1 MKNKSIIFA
10 IIFIFLSVFI
20 TPACSA
26 ILSGESEP
34 EQEISV
40 DIPTYRK
47 SKDVRVQMND
57 LEKIKI
63 DLFGYEQTLFPNS
76 MRVRVTD
83 DFASDVYAD
92 LENNLIDDGWRF
104 ESSFLYD
111 VWRKGDQVLFLYFED
126 NLTSDV
132 INSYRRSYGIENL
145 EPGQTLIFSYVIDMS
160 SPQPN
165 PTLTQAAESWQ
176 MTQSA
181 DSFQR
186 TQTAIAADQQR
197 TQQALE
203 YIQEQTQ
210 QALVYSQEQT
220 QQAVNKTQEAV
231 ALTQQSYDL
240 ATQTALEEQR
250 RAESN
255 IATAT
260 AIAPI
265 LEQMGTE
272 FDGEDSLPTGM
283 TIAREDY
290 TRWDLTSKPG
300 WLNIVGRYI
309 DFDNENNIPK
319 NVFVY
324 PLTYSNLSIITRVDG
339 NMSRNGQTVSMAL
352 TPDTYKTNGY
362 TVKLGISM
370 DSDSGRIAQAWGCFE
385 DECNWWFE
393 ATFEE
398 QIGFSGPVFLR
409 LDVQELKYTFYFS
422 ENGVD
427 WIYLGEIEGYS
438 AGDNLILY
446 AGGGSSWY
454 TDEEFDAY
462 FDFIRFSSAVG
473 Q

>member
-1 MKNKSIIFA
+1 MKNKPSIFT
-10 IIFIFLSVFI
+10 IIFIFLFVFI

-26 ILSGESEP
+26 ILAGESESG
-34 EQEISV
+34 QEISV
-40 DIPTYRK
+40 DVPTYKK
-47 SKDVRVQMND
+47 SKEVQVQSSD
-57 LEKIKI
+57 LEKLKI
-63 DLFGYEQTLFPNS
+63 DYFGYEQTLFPNS

-92 LENNLIDDGWRF
+92 LEDNLIDEGWRF

-250 RAESN
+250 RAESI

-265 LEQMGTE
+265 LEQMGSE

-283 TIAREDY
+283 SIAREDY
-290 TRWDLTSKPG
+290 TRWDLSSKPG
-300 WLNIVGRYI
+300 WLHIVGRYF
-309 DFDNENNIPK
+309 DFNDENYIPK

-339 NMSRNGQTVSMAL
+339 NMSRDGQTVSMAL
-352 TPDTYKTNGY
+352 TPDTYKSNGY
-362 TVKLGISM
+362 TVKLGVTM
-370 DSDSGRIAQAWGCFE
+370 DSNSGKTVQAWGCFR
-385 DECNWWFE
+385 DNCRYSADFG
-393 ATFEE
+393 FIE

-446 AGGGSSWY
+446 AGSGSSRY
-454 TDEEFDAY
+454 KNEEFDAY
-462 FDFIRFSSAVG
+462 FDFIRFSSFVG